1 MRRYGRILQRN
12 INKFS
17 QKLFFGLSGSSLKW
31 SVPREW
37 KDTFYLLYMAKT
49 SVLARNEKRRKLIE
63 KYALKRAAMKA
74 SGDLEGLQSLPK
86 NSSPSRFKNRCAIT
100 GRSSGYLRDFG
111 LSRIKFRELA
121 NEGKIP
127 GVRKSSW

>member
-1 MRRYGRILQRN
+1 
-12 INKFS
+12 
-17 QKLFFGLSGSSLKW
+17 
-31 SVPREW
+31 
-37 KDTFYLLYMAKT
+37 MAKT

-63 KYALKRAAMKA
+63 KYATKRAALKA
-74 SGDLEGLQSLPK
+74 AGDMEGLQKLPK
-86 NSSPSRFKNRCAIT
+86 NSSPSRYKNRCAIT
-100 GRSSGYLRDFG
+100 GRSNGYLRAFG

>member
-1 MRRYGRILQRN
+1 
-12 INKFS
+12 
-17 QKLFFGLSGSSLKW
+17 
-31 SVPREW
+31 
-37 KDTFYLLYMAKT
+37 MAKT

-63 KYALKRAAMKA
+63 KYAAKRAALKA
-74 SGDLEGLQSLPK
+74 AGDLEGLQKLPK
-86 NSSPSRFKNRCAIT
+86 NSSPTRYKNRCAAT
-100 GRSSGYLRDFG
+100 GRSNGYLRDFG

>member
-1 MRRYGRILQRN
+1 
-12 INKFS
+12 
-17 QKLFFGLSGSSLKW
+17 
-31 SVPREW
+31 
-37 KDTFYLLYMAKT
+37 MAKT

-63 KYALKRAAMKA
+63 KYAVKRAALKA
-74 SGDLEGLQSLPK
+74 SGDLEGLQKLPK
-86 NSSPSRFKNRCAIT
+86 NSSPTRYKNRCAAT